1 MFVWGSPKTP
11 GTIVLILGSN
21 GPILGKLH
29 FQASMSCHVSKV
41 DRSLGSFGLAG
52 TNGALVHY

>member
-21 GPILGKLH
+21 RPILGKLH

-41 DRSLGSFGLAG
+41 DRSLGIRC
-52 TNGALVHY
+52 TQVVPPH